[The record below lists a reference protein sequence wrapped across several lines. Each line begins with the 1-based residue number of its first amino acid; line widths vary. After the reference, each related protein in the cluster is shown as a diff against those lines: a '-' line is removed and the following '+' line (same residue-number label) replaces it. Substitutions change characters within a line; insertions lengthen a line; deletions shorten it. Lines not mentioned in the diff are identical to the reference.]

1 MSRKNENIITF
12 EDKIY
17 TKKGSEDNFSFF
29 LLLYNFR
36 ILADKRKTNW
46 KILFMGRIWKF
57 NIQ

>member
-46 KILFMGRIWKF
+46 KILFMGRI
-57 NIQ
+57 